1 MRHLAI
7 LVLTCSVFATVVWL
21 AKPVAFA
28 DPGANVLPVTAEQ
41 KFEISDLQ
49 IQLMHVDKAEHFVA
63 VKGFG
68 ARRVISMFDMNHFS
82 LAAKANNEKWNV
94 TNIDVVGNLTHL
106 PRTYMTKR
114 IVAREELGDV
124 PTRMMDE
131 FETKNLEKLRKA
143 LAEPNFVKNP
153 AAEFATW
160 QQVDGG
166 VRVLGS
172 LRATK
177 GCLECHT
184 AKEGQLLGALSYT
197 LRPARNDDPLQ
208 GLLPGLQGDQL
219 LELRR
224 EVMPDMKN

>member
-1 MRHLAI
+1 MRRLAI
-7 LVLTCSVFATVVWL
+7 LVLTCSVFAAVVWF

-28 DPGANVLPVTAEQ
+28 DPGANVLSAADLK
-41 KFEISDLQ
+41 KFDISDPQ
-49 IQLMHVDKAEHFVA
+49 IQLMHADKAEHFVA

-82 LAAKANNEKWNV
+82 LAAKSNNEKWKV
-94 TNIDVVGNLTHL
+94 TNIDVVGNLTHR
-106 PRTYMTKR
+106 PRTYMTKD
-114 IVAREELGDV
+114 IVSRKELTNV

-143 LAEPNFVKNP
+143 LAGPEFVKNP

-160 QQVDGG
+160 KEEDGG
-166 VRVLGS
+166 VRILGS

-197 LRPARNDDPLQ
+197 LRPASDDDDLM
-208 GLLPGLQGDQL
+208 LKILRD
-219 LELRR
+219 LE
-224 EVMPDMKN
+224 N